1 MPELWLKYG
10 QTSVVV
16 DIKYEN
22 LQAHIY
28 PTPSTG
34 YLTEQQIEEE
44 LSNMDIA
51 DNTIIVVL
59 SVSQAVLHM
68 VDKISQRAV
77 LKNHTYVAFASGAN
91 LVKPLKNSLRK
102 QPYHAY
108 EVAHGSLFPLLNKYK
123 NVLCISQARY
133 DPLFGYGGS
142 PTLILRQFFPT
153 EMNEAFYSRSN
164 NLPNPRKKLLP
175 LEIAMRT
182 VESNLNATSI
192 EVVGSS
198 KIHSLHHGAI
208 SQSFESAI
216 RSLDLGG
223 KPGIEKCLSAL
234 ISPSDD
240 LEPHLTLCSS
250 LNSLWNAMQLVKEGG
265 VATLLSENS
274 MGLGC
279 EALEM
284 YVQERLNIQ
293 NHLEEKIQYL
303 EGLEHILFLHELTKN
318 HDLGIISTLP
328 EYYLLKLGLVPFKST
343 KECYLK
349 ALSKFGKSQ
358 KILVIS
364 GADILPLID

>member
-16 DIKYEN
+16 DIRFEN
-22 LQAHIY
+22 LLAHIY
-28 PTPSTG
+28 PTSTTG
-34 YLTEQQIEEE
+34 YLTEQQIEDE

-51 DNTIIVVL
+51 DNTIVVVL
-59 SVSQAVLHM
+59 SVSEAVLHL

-77 LKNHTYVAFASGAN
+77 LNNYNCVAFASGTN

-102 QPYHAY
+102 QPFPVY
-108 EVAHGSLFPLLNKYK
+108 EVVHASLFPLLDKYK
-123 NVLCISQARY
+123 NVLCISQARF
-133 DPLFGYGGS
+133 DPLFGYGGT
-142 PTLILRQFFPT
+142 PTLFLRQFFPP
-153 EMNEAFYSRSN
+153 EMSEAFYSRSN
-164 NLPNPRKKLLP
+164 DLPNPRKKLLP
-175 LEIAMRT
+175 LEIALRT
-182 VESNLNATSI
+182 VENNLNAMSI

-208 SQSFESAI
+208 SQSFENAT
-216 RSLDLGG
+216 RSLDLGEKIG
-223 KPGIEKCLSAL
+223 TEKCRSAL

-265 VATLLSENS
+265 EATLLSENS

-293 NHLEEKIQYL
+293 NHLGEKLQYL
-303 EGLEHILFLHELTKN
+303 EGLEHILFLNELTKN
-318 HDLGIISTLP
+318 FNLGIISTLP

-343 KECYLK
+343 KECYFR
-349 ALSKFGKSQ
+349 ALSKFGKTQ